1 MFARVAFWYGLPG
14 TFLSI
19 FQQQLSLTLFVSV
32 PYAGVLFAEA
42 VPSPSFVCALR
53 SNPVSRILL
62 QVSGSHTGG
71 GDGVRPG
78 PHRREKDLV
87 K

>member
-71 GDGVRPG
+71 GTESAQAPTDG
-78 PHRREKDLV
+78 KKIL
-87 K
+87 